1 MGLIYELPL
10 GRVFQKVKLTTTA
23 VRRPRWRLFFVT
35 ALSLALAAAVA
46 CGSDDA
52 PAADES
58 RPLVVYSG
66 RSESLVGP
74 VIEQFKD
81 LTGIDV
87 QVNYASTGPLAA
99 TLLEE
104 GNNTPADIFFAQDP
118 GGLGAVIEMLDTI
131 PDEILTI
138 VPDWAR
144 SPEGKWVG
152 ISGRARVLVYGTDSL
167 SEEDLPSSIWDLTDP
182 KWKGKLGWAPS
193 NSSFQA
199 MVTGMRQIWGEEKTR
214 EWLDGIMQNEPRIY
228 PKNTPQVAA
237 AAAGEIEIGMVNHYY
252 LYRFL
257 AEEGDSFKA
266 RNWFTPEAD
275 PGSVVLVAGAGVLNA
290 SDNKGTAHRFLEFM
304 LSQVGQQYFATQTH
318 EYPLIEGV
326 VPDRGLPPLDSI
338 TKPDVDL
345 STLGDLENT
354 QDLLREVGALS

>member
-1 MGLIYELPL
+1 M
-10 GRVFQKVKLTTTA
+10 
-23 VRRPRWRLFFVT
+23 
-35 ALSLALAAAVA
+35 A
-46 CGSDDA
+46 CGNDDE
-52 PAADES
+52 PAAGNDTGSVEDAK
-58 RPLVVYSG
+58 PLVIYSG

-74 VIEQFKD
+74 VIQQFED
-81 LTGIDV
+81 LTGIEV
-87 QVNYASTGPLAA
+87 QVNFGSTGPLAA

-104 GNNTPADIFFAQDP
+104 GSNTPADVFFAQDP
-118 GGLGAVIEMLDTI
+118 GGLGSVIEMLDTL
-131 PDEILTI
+131 PTDVTSI
-138 VPDWAR
+138 VPEWAR
-144 SPEGKWVG
+144 SPEQKWVG

-167 SEEDLPSSIWDLTDP
+167 SESELPASIEELADP

-199 MVTGMRQIWGEEKTR
+199 MITGMRQIWGEDRTR
-214 EWLDGIMQNEPRIY
+214 QWLEGVMANEPTVY

-257 AEEGDSFKA
+257 AEEGDGFKA

-275 PGSVVLVAGAGVLNA
+275 PGSVVLVAGAGILEA
-290 SDNKGTAHRFLEFM
+290 SDNKESAVRFLEFM
-304 LSQVGQQYFATQTH
+304 LSELGQQYFATQTH

-326 VPDRGLPPLDSI
+326 VADRGLPPLDSI
-338 TKPDVDL
+338 TKPNVDL

-354 QDLLREVGALS
+354 QELLREVGALS

>member
-1 MGLIYELPL
+1 MKSFGLVSTRLL
-10 GRVFQKVKLTTTA
+10 
-23 VRRPRWRLFFVT
+23 RRFSF
-35 ALSLALAAAVA
+35 ASFIASLVIIAALA
-46 CGSDDA
+46 CGNDDDA
-52 PAADES
+52 TATPANGANAEAEVNG
-58 RPLVVYSG
+58 PLVVYSG

-104 GNNTPADIFFAQDP
+104 GNNSPADVFFAQDP
-118 GGLGAVIEMLDTI
+118 GGLGAVIDMLDVI
-131 PDEILTI
+131 PDEVLEP
-138 VPDWAR
+138 VPEWAR
-144 SPEGKWVG
+144 SPESKWTG

-167 SEEDLPSSIWDLTDP
+167 TEDELPASIWDLKDP

-199 MVTGMRQIWGEEKTR
+199 MITGMRQVWGEEKTR
-214 EWLDGIMQNEPRIY
+214 EWLEGVMDNEPNVY

-257 AEEGDSFKA
+257 AEEGDGFKA

-275 PGSVVLVAGAGVLNA
+275 PGSVVLVAGAGILKS
-290 SDNKGTAHRFLEFM
+290 SDNKAAAERFLEFM
-304 LSQVGQQYFATQTH
+304 LSPVAQQYFAAQTH

-326 VPDRGLPPLDSI
+326 TPDRGLPPLDQI
-338 TKPDVDL
+338 TKPDIDL

-354 QDLLREVGALS
+354 QQLLRDVGALS

>member
-1 MGLIYELPL
+1 MG
-10 GRVFQKVKLTTTA
+10 
-23 VRRPRWRLFFVT
+23 RPVWRLFFASLITVT
-35 ALSLALAAAVA
+35 MVAAVA
-46 CGSDDA
+46 CGS
-52 PAADES
+52 ES
-58 RPLVVYSG
+58 SPGSDSGTTVAESKALVVYSG

-74 VIEQFKD
+74 VIKQFEE

-87 QVNYASTGPLAA
+87 QVNYGSTGSLAA

-104 GNNTPADIFFAQDP
+104 GSNTPADVFFAQDP
-118 GGLGAVIEMLDTI
+118 GGLGAVIDMLDTL
-131 PDEILTI
+131 PSDLVGT
-138 VPDWAR
+138 VPEWAR
-144 SPEGKWVG
+144 SPESKWVG

-167 SEEDLPSSIWDLTDP
+167 GESELPTSIADLTDP

-199 MVTGMRQIWGEEKTR
+199 MITGMRQLWGEEATR
-214 EWLDGIMQNEPRIY
+214 EWLEGIMANEPRVY
-228 PKNTPQVAA
+228 PNNTTQVAA
-237 AAAGEIEIGMVNHYY
+237 SANGEIEIGMVNHYY

-257 AEEGDSFKA
+257 AEEGDGFKA

-275 PGSVVLVAGAGVLNA
+275 PGSVVLVAGAGVLNE
-290 SDNKGTAHRFLEFM
+290 SDNKETAIRFLEFM
-304 LSQVGQQYFATQTH
+304 LSELGQQYFATQTH

-338 TKPDVDL
+338 TKPSIDL

-354 QDLLREVGALS
+354 QKLLREVGALS

>member
-1 MGLIYELPL
+1 MSSSA
-10 GRVFQKVKLTTTA
+10 FW
-23 VRRPRWRLFFVT
+23 RPRWRLFF
-35 ALSLALAAAVA
+35 ASLLAATLITAVA
-46 CGSDDA
+46 CGSDS
-52 PAADES
+52 ES
-58 RPLVVYSG
+58 GTDLTSGATAESSKSLVIYSG

-74 VIEQFKD
+74 MIEQFSE
-81 LTGIDV
+81 LTGIEV
-87 QVNYASTGPLAA
+87 QVNYGSTGPLAA

-104 GNNTPADIFFAQDP
+104 GSNTPADVFFAQDP
-118 GGLGAVIEMLDTI
+118 GGLGSVIDMLDVI
-131 PDEILTI
+131 PANVTAV
-138 VPDWAR
+138 VPEWAR
-144 SPEGKWVG
+144 SPENKWVG

-167 SEEDLPSSIWDLTDP
+167 TEDELPRSISELTDP

-214 EWLDGIMQNEPRIY
+214 EWLEGMMANQ
-228 PKNTPQVAA
+228 PKVYSGNSPQVAA
-237 AAAGEIEIGMVNHYY
+237 AANGEIEIGLVNHYY

-257 AEEGDSFKA
+257 AEEGDGFKA

-275 PGSVVLVAGAGVLNA
+275 PGSVVLVAGAGIMKV
-290 SDNKGTAHRFLEFM
+290 SDNKEAAIRFLEFM
-304 LSQVGQQYFATQTH
+304 LSQVGQQFFATQTH

-338 TKPDVDL
+338 TKPSIDL

-354 QDLLREVGALS
+354 QKLLRDVGALS

>member
-1 MGLIYELPL
+1 MACSSDDSPGS
-10 GRVFQKVKLTTTA
+10 GSTDGTA
-23 VRRPRWRLFFVT
+23 VI
-35 ALSLALAAAVA
+35 S
-46 CGSDDA
+46 SK
-52 PAADES
+52 
-58 RPLVVYSG
+58 PLVIYSG

-74 VIEQFKD
+74 MIKQFEDLSGIE
-81 LTGIDV
+81 V
-87 QVNYASTGPLAA
+87 QVNYGSTGPLAA

-104 GNNTPADIFFAQDP
+104 GSNTPADIYFAQDP
-118 GGLGAVIEMLDTI
+118 GGLGAVIDMLDVLSDDVTG
-131 PDEILTI
+131 L

-144 SPEGKWVG
+144 SPENKWVG

-167 SEEDLPSSIWDLTDP
+167 TEDELPTSIAELTDP

-199 MVTGMRQIWGEEKTR
+199 MITGMRQLWGEERTR
-214 EWLDGIMQNEPRIY
+214 EWLEGIIDNDPRIY
-228 PKNTPQVAA
+228 PNNTTQVAA
-237 AAAGEIEIGMVNHYY
+237 ARNGEIEIGMVNHYY

-257 AEEGDSFKA
+257 AEEGDGFEA

-275 PGSVVLVAGAGVLNA
+275 PGSVVLVAGAGMLNA
-290 SDNKGTAHRFLEFM
+290 SDNKEAAIRFLEFM
-304 LSQVGQQYFATQTH
+304 LSEVGQQYFATQTH

-338 TKPDVDL
+338 TKPSVDL

-354 QDLLREVGALS
+354 QDLLRDVGALS

>member
-1 MGLIYELPL
+1 M
-10 GRVFQKVKLTTTA
+10 TTFDL
-23 VRRPRWRLFFVT
+23 RRLHGRLFFAAAISV
-35 ALSLALAAAVA
+35 AMMAAVA
-46 CGSDDA
+46 CGSDSGSGQSPTTEA
-52 PAADES
+52 GENS
-58 RPLVVYSG
+58 KPLVIYSG

-74 VIEQFKD
+74 VIEQFEE
-81 LTGIDV
+81 LTGIEV

-104 GNNTPADIFFAQDP
+104 GDNTPADVFFAQDP

-131 PDEILTI
+131 PSDTLNR
-138 VPDWAR
+138 VPEWAR
-144 SPEGKWVG
+144 SPESKWVG
-152 ISGRARVLVYGTDSL
+152 ISGRARVLVYSTDAL
-167 SEEDLPSSIWDLTDP
+167 SEDELPSSILDLADP

-199 MVTGMRQIWGEEKTR
+199 MVTAMRQIWGEERTR
-214 EWLDGIMQNEPRIY
+214 EWLEGVMANDVKVY

-257 AEEGDSFKA
+257 AEEGDGFKA

-275 PGSVVLVAGAGVLNA
+275 PGSVVLVAGAGILDA
-290 SDNKGTAHRFLEFM
+290 SDNKDAANRFLEFM
-304 LSQVGQQYFATQTH
+304 LSEVGQQFFATQTH

-354 QDLLREVGALS
+354 QELLRQVGALS